1 MLGIVAAIAFFAI
14 SVWASG
20 DAVMGAVQRT
30 FHIRP
35 SSDYLALTY
44 AVFAL
49 SVLVICI
56 YGFRLMLLA
65 NKVSVVTNS
74 LLFSVGIVA
83 FWNVFSASYA
93 GAGLPW
99 GSAKFWP
106 PFISATLMVLGNLIA
121 FGAFLGDWTRYL
133 PRNSNK
139 LILMSATVISQLLTL
154 LPFVFGVMTACVIA
168 ARTPS
173 FLANATTRVAF
184 SSFRRLGF
192 SPPY

>member
-1 MLGIVAAIAFFAI
+1 M
-14 SVWASG
+14 
-20 DAVMGAVQRT
+20 DR
-30 FHIRP
+30 
-35 SSDYLALTY
+35 
-44 AVFAL
+44 
-49 SVLVICI
+49 
-56 YGFRLMLLA
+56 
-65 NKVSVVTNS
+65 
-74 LLFSVGIVA
+74 
-83 FWNVFSASYA
+83 FSASYA

-106 PFISATLMVLGNLIA
+106 RFISATLVVLGNLIA

-173 FLANATTRVAF
+173 FLANADYTGGLLFVSPTWF
-184 SSFRRLGF
+184 SLR
-192 SPPY
+192 Y